1 MNVRKVNKR
10 KQIKEFRMDESFSN
24 KYNTV
29 KKEYIDYSTLAGA
42 DIALSKEEISLKQTN
57 KEK

>member
-1 MNVRKVNKR
+1 
-10 KQIKEFRMDESFSN
+10 MDESFCN

-42 DIALSKEEISLKQTN
+42 EIALSKEEISLKQTN